1 MSEQIWW
8 YMSRSTG
15 IIAAILLLGSL
26 VLGMLMSTRLLRS
39 VDRPAWLLAMH
50 RWTSALAVL
59 ATTGHVAALVADSY
73 VDFGPREIFVPF
85 ASEWKSTAVALGV
98 VSMYLLAIVQVT
110 SLLMKKMP
118 RRVWRAIHM
127 ASYGSAWFALIHAGM
142 AGTDTSNRAYRIVSL
157 VVIITAT
164 SVAVV
169 RVSGSAKRT
178 PRTSKENLDGT
189 ELTSA

>member
-127 ASYGSAWFALIHAGM
+127 ASYGSAWLALIHAGM

-169 RVSGSAKRT
+169 RVSGSARRT
-178 PRTSKENLDGT
+178 PRTSKENLGGT